1 MLFGWRDP
9 LGNTSLALGSLVM
22 AKLTEVQNLH
32 FRALL
37 PKCIW
42 HHRGMVTCLYCI
54 VWQVFIENSPKVGQH
69 LVSTLSNC
77 KQRERMPRRRSVIC
91 CGSLVSKRLG
101 RTQQGGQLFFF
112 FWLRALFQPYHYT
125 ILQQHSFLWWQRA
138 GSYYSDNSNAIWG
151 MFNVQDSGGGVGRN
165 HPTQFTHLTYT
176 WIAPRENNQN
186 LTIKP
191 IMIE

>member
-1 MLFGWRDP
+1 MVVW
-9 LGNTSLALGSLVM
+9 
-22 AKLTEVQNLH
+22 LH
-32 FRALL
+32 A
-37 PKCIW
+37 
-42 HHRGMVTCLYCI
+42 CI
-54 VWQVFIENSPKVGQH
+54 VLYDKFSVKTVQK

-112 FWLRALFQPYHYT
+112 FWLRAVFQPYHYT

-138 GSYYSDNSNAIWG
+138 GSYYSDNRNAIWG
-151 MFNVQDSGGGVGRN
+151 MFHVQDRGEVVQDSGGGVGRN
-165 HPTQFTHLTYT
+165 HPTQFTHQHLAYT
-176 WIAPRENNQN
+176 WIAPGGNNQN